1 MVQPL
6 QYWCELYERHKQ
18 TALCLDIEV
27 TRFNGPISIV
37 GLYKPK
43 DGLIECQQFV
53 KGRDLNQRNLTKA
66 FVGCTL
72 LITFNG
78 RKFDVPRIKR
88 EFPGAIPHVPIID
101 LYLIASRLNLK
112 TNLKVLENTFGIDRL
127 DPRTKRRGI
136 AVRLWKRYITYKDE
150 KALALLLEY
159 NKQDTVNLYPL
170 AEELMKRNVG
180 GRNSR
185 NGAQAG
191 VYISHS
197 FS

>member
-1 MVQPL
+1 MVLPL
-6 QYWCELYERHKQ
+6 HYWRELYERHKP

-27 TRFNGPISIV
+27 SRYNGPISV
-37 GLYKPK
+37 LGLYQPK

-53 KGRDLNQRNLTKA
+53 KGKDLTRENLVQA
-66 FVGCTL
+66 FTGCTM

-88 EFPGAIPHVPIID
+88 EFPGVIPNIPIID
-101 LYLIASRLNLK
+101 LYLFARRLGMK

-136 AVRLWKRYITYKDE
+136 AVRLWKRYITYGDE

-170 AEELMKRNVG
+170 AEELMELANMK
-180 GRNSR
+180 
-185 NGAQAG
+185 QAE
-191 VYISHS
+191 IMLPMI
-197 FS
+197 FC